1 MLKWFW
7 DKLKTIILIPVDWFW
22 VQYTML
28 KKKENYLQII
38 GLFTISVGSLV
49 SIVVALAYLL
59 SIPVAYLIAH
69 PELILIGFMIYL
81 LYSYGKSRS
90 MAIQENNRQQQI
102 IVTETDQLALEDNAN
117 RGYEPICTFMFQV
130 LREVADEANLKLP
143 ALIADIEMPSCK
155 HDVINGI
162 TYYHFVCYKKTTELL
177 GDSEIE
183 ILERQITS
191 EIGRK
196 LKSQANSSMLLEA
209 YKDENGNFYDG
220 VNLDSIEDMGTYVRL
235 TVVPM
240 TPQYAMLLQSKKQR
254 SLMRI
259 EAKTGLSAS
268 WDDQL

>member
-1 MLKWFW
+1 MFKWLLE
-7 DKLKTIILIPVDWFW
+7 KLKTIIMTPIDWFW
-22 VQYTML
+22 TQYTLL
-28 KKKENYLQII
+28 KKNENYLKII
-38 GLFTISVGSLV
+38 GLFIISVGSLI

-69 PELILIGFMIYL
+69 PEWILIGFMIYL

-102 IVTETDQLALEDNAN
+102 IVTEADQLALEDNAN

-177 GDSEIE
+177 DENEIE
-183 ILERQITS
+183 IMERQIKS
-191 EIGRK
+191 AISRK
-196 LKSQANSSMLLEA
+196 LKSQTNSSMILES
-209 YKDENGNFYDG
+209 YKDENGTFYDG
-220 VNLDSIEDMGTYVRL
+220 VCLDSIEDMGTYIKL

-240 TPQYAMLLQSKKQR
+240 TPQYALLLRNQKQR
-254 SLMRI
+254 ALMRSDV
-259 EAKTGLSAS
+259 KSDFSTS
-268 WDDQL
+268 WDDQI